1 VRALAWIAEQR
12 IREAMERG
20 DFDNLPLRG
29 KPLRLDDYEG
39 LPEEVRMVLAL
50 LHEAGLRRP
59 IR

>member
-12 IREAMERG
+12 IREAMDRG
-20 DFDNLPLRG
+20 VFDDLPLRG
-29 KPLRLDDYEG
+29 EPVRLDDYEG

-50 LHEAGLRRP
+50 LHEAGLTRP